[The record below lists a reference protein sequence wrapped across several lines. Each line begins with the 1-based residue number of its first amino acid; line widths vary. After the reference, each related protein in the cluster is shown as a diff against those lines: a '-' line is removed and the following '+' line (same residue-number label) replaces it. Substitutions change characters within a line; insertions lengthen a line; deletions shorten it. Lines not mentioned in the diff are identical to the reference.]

1 MMARADPGAQHAR
14 AMRYHVAFRPVEE
27 RLMLSE
33 SAIRVQPLPRIVFGV
48 GAADQIG
55 KHAQETGKVRAL
67 LVTDP
72 GLSKAGLAGTIADRL
87 KADGFE
93 VGVFDGVEPN
103 PTDKN
108 VAAGAQRL
116 RELGDAVVVAL
127 GGGSSMD
134 CAKAIALL
142 ARNEG
147 HPREYSYGCKPKQ
160 PGAPVIAIPTTAGTG
175 SETNF
180 VGVITDTEQHR
191 KLYVAHPSVQPR
203 AAVLDP
209 KLTLGLP
216 AYPTATCGFDVL
228 THAIEAYTSRASNPY
243 SDGVA
248 MQAIK
253 MAWTHLPK
261 AFANGADIEA
271 RSQML
276 LASAMAAIAF
286 NVAGLGAAHGTGH
299 PISARFH
306 TAHGQTLATML
317 PHVMRFNLD
326 TRAAKYAEIAAVIGV
341 GKPGSADAENATAC
355 IAAVED
361 MVQRLGLRK
370 SLKDFGV
377 GINDIGPLV
386 EDALQDMT
394 IRTNPRKVSADDA
407 KALFEAALA

>member
-1 MMARADPGAQHAR
+1 
-14 AMRYHVAFRPVEE
+14 VEE
-27 RLMLSE
+27 RFMLSE
-33 SAIRVQPLPRIVFGV
+33 SSIKLQPLPRIVFGA

-55 KHAQETGKVRAL
+55 KYAQETGKLRAL

-72 GLSKAGLAGTIADRL
+72 GLSKAGIAGSIADRL

-93 VGVFDGVEPN
+93 VAIFDGVEPN
-103 PTDKN
+103 PTDQN
-108 VAAGAQRL
+108 VAAGVAHLKQ
-116 RELGDAVVVAL
+116 LGDAVVIAL

-175 SETNF
+175 SETNL
-180 VGVITDTEQHR
+180 VGVITDTERHR

-203 AAVLDP
+203 ISVLDP
-209 KLTLGLP
+209 NLTLGLP
-216 AYPTATCGFDVL
+216 AFPTATCGFDVL
-228 THAIEAYTSRASNPY
+228 THAIEAFTSRASNPY

-248 MQAIK
+248 IQAAT
-253 MAWTHLPK
+253 MAWTHLPR
-261 AFANGADIEA
+261 AFANGADLEA

-276 LASAMAAIAF
+276 MASAMAAIAF

-326 TRAAKYAEIAAVIGV
+326 TRATKYAEIAVAIGAA
-341 GKPGSADAENATAC
+341 KPGATDVDNAKAC
-355 IAAVED
+355 IAAIEGL
-361 MVQRLGLRK
+361 VQRLGLRK

-377 GINDIGPLV
+377 SGKDIGPLV

-394 IRTNPRKVSADDA
+394 MRTNPRKVSADDA
-407 KALFEAALA
+407 KAMFEAALG

>member
-1 MMARADPGAQHAR
+1 
-14 AMRYHVAFRPVEE
+14 
-27 RLMLSE
+27 MLSE
-33 SAIRVQPLPRIVFGV
+33 STIKLQPLPRIVFGA

-55 KHAQETGKVRAL
+55 KLTQETGKTRAL

-72 GLSKAGLAGTIADRL
+72 GLTKAGLAGGIADRL

-93 VGVFDGVEPN
+93 VAIYDGVEPN

-108 VAAGAQRL
+108 VAAGAAQL
-116 RELGDAVVVAL
+116 RSFGDAAVVAL

-142 ARNEG
+142 ARNDG
-147 HPREYSYGCKPKQ
+147 HPRDYSYGCKPKH
-160 PGAPVIAIPTTAGTG
+160 PGAPTIAIPTTAGTG
-175 SETNF
+175 SETNL

-203 AAVLDP
+203 IAVLDP

-228 THAIEAYTSRASNPY
+228 THAIEAYTSRVANPY

-248 MQAIK
+248 MQAAM
-253 MAWTHLPK
+253 MAWTYLPK
-261 AFANGADIEA
+261 AFANGADLEA

-276 LASAMAAIAF
+276 MASAMAAIAF

-299 PISARFH
+299 PVGARFH

-317 PHVMRFNLD
+317 PHVMRFNFD
-326 TRAAKYAEIAAVIGV
+326 ARAAKYATIAIAIGV
-341 GKPGSADAENATAC
+341 GKPGASETENAKAC

-361 MVQRLGLRK
+361 MVGKLGLRK
-370 SLKDFGV
+370 NLKDLGV
-377 GINDIGPLV
+377 AGKDIGALV
-386 EDALQDMT
+386 DDALQDMT
-394 IRTNPRKVSADDA
+394 MRTNPKKASADDVRG
-407 KALFEAALA
+407 LFEAALG

>member
-1 MMARADPGAQHAR
+1 
-14 AMRYHVAFRPVEE
+14 
-27 RLMLSE
+27 MLSE
-33 SAIRVQPLPRIVFGV
+33 ASIKIQPLPRIVFGA

-55 KHAQETGKVRAL
+55 KHTQETGKHRAL

-72 GLSKAGLAGTIADRL
+72 GLAKAGLAAMIGDRL
-87 KADGFE
+87 KAEGFE
-93 VGVFDGVEPN
+93 VAIFDGVEAN

-108 VAAGAQRL
+108 VAAGAARL
-116 RELGDAVVVAL
+116 RDFGDAAVVAL

-142 ARNEG
+142 ARNDG

-160 PGAPVIAIPTTAGTG
+160 PGAPVVAIPTTAGTG
-175 SETNF
+175 SETNL
-180 VGVITDTEQHR
+180 VGVITDTEQNR

-203 AAVLDP
+203 VAVLDP
-209 KLTLGLP
+209 KLTIGLP

-228 THAIEAYTSRASNPY
+228 THAIEAYTSRAANPY
-243 SDGVA
+243 ADGMA
-248 MQAIK
+248 LQAVK
-253 MAWTHLPK
+253 MAWANLPR
-261 AFANGADIEA
+261 AFADGTDLEA

-286 NVAGLGAAHGTGH
+286 NVVGLGAAHGTGH

-317 PHVMRFNLD
+317 PHVMRFNLE
-326 TRAAKYAEIAAVIGV
+326 TRAAKYAEIAAAIGAAR
-341 GKPGSADAENATAC
+341 PGAPDAENAKAC
-355 IAAVED
+355 VAAVEGLI
-361 MVQRLGLRK
+361 QRLGLRK
-370 SLKDFGV
+370 NLKDLGV
-377 GINDIGPLV
+377 ASKDLGQLA

-407 KALFEAALA
+407 RALFEAALA